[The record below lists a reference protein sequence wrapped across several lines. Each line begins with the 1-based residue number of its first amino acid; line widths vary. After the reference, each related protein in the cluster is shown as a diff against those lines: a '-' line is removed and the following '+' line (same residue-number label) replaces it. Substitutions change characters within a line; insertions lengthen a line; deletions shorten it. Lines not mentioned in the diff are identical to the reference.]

1 MVTSIEFR
9 SFCMARITL
18 ICLLVVTLAACSK
31 DDDHSPPVEVTP
43 SVTATATTT
52 VEVTPPPTA
61 TPTLTPTPSPTSTAT
76 PTPTN
81 TPTLATRVLEIT
93 AVMPG
98 VPGFAPVSGTPDEAL
113 PRDEWVRLESD
124 HPNLEY
130 VSGEWTPMWSWSAG
144 QNEYRYSVD
153 ADAAVRL
160 DFEGEGVRV
169 CYVAFWNGGVWE
181 VVVDGQ
187 VVGTVDSY
195 SPEAHFTCTD
205 TFPVA
210 AGAHTLVV
218 RNTGERN
225 PASSDTMLA
234 LDAVLIYRANSS
246 AMTVSPEVI
255 TPSPEPRPARRIELI
270 QGPPA
275 IQPTP
280 TEAPPALV
288 TVAVLIAYDENAN
301 RSVDP
306 AEGVRGIPVR
316 LVDVATNRVL
326 AQAFTDESGYARI
339 QTQTNARVSLVV
351 PYFGQSWDVSRRFGG
366 SDSTY
371 TLLLPAGNQPGLI
384 P

>member
-1 MVTSIEFR
+1 
-9 SFCMARITL
+9 MARIL
-18 ICLLVVTLAACSK
+18 FFCFLALVITACGSG
-31 DDDHSPPVEVTP
+31 DDDSPHVEITPSATLTATMPVEITL
-43 SVTATATTT
+43 S
-52 VEVTPPPTA
+52 PTF
-61 TPTLTPTPSPTSTAT
+61 TPTLTPTTTYTPTAS
-76 PTPTN
+76 PTPTI
-81 TPTLATRVLEIT
+81 TPTLAIRVLEVT

-98 VPGFAPVSGTPDEAL
+98 VPGFAPVSGTSDTL
-113 PRDEWVRLESD
+113 PLDEWVRLESD

-130 VSGEWTPMWSWSAG
+130 VAGQWTEMWSWSAG

-153 ADAAVRL
+153 PDATVRL
-160 DFEGEGVRV
+160 AFDGEGVRV
-169 CYVAFWNGGVWE
+169 CYVAFWNGGMWE
-181 VVVDGQ
+181 VVIDGQ

-210 AGAHTLVV
+210 PGAHTLLE
-218 RNTGERN
+218 RNTGQHN

-234 LDAVLIYRANSS
+234 LDAVLIYQSHPAAAVTSDS
-246 AMTVSPEVI
+246 AP
-255 TPSPEPRPARRIELI
+255 TPSPEPHPARRIELI

-275 IQPTP
+275 IQPTA
-280 TEAPPALV
+280 TDAPPAV
-288 TVAVLIAYDENAN
+288 ITVAVIIAYDENVN

-316 LVDVATNRVL
+316 IVDVATNRVL

-339 QTQTNARVSLVV
+339 QIQTNARISLVV
-351 PYFGQSWDVSRRFGG
+351 PYFGQSWDISHGFSHGYRGH
-366 SDSTY
+366 DSAF

>member
-1 MVTSIEFR
+1 MAEIITLWSLD
-9 SFCMARITL
+9 MARIL
-18 ICLLVVTLAACSK
+18 FCCLLVLVITACGSYDDDSPQVEISPSATITASPTVEITLA
-31 DDDHSPPVEVTP
+31 
-43 SVTATATTT
+43 
-52 VEVTPPPTA
+52 PTA
-61 TPTLTPTPSPTSTAT
+61 TPTLTPTNT
-76 PTPTN
+76 PTPTASPTPTI
-81 TPTLATRVLEIT
+81 TPTLATRVLEVT

-98 VPGFAPVSGTPDEAL
+98 VPGVMPVSGTPDVL
-113 PRDEWVRLESD
+113 PLDEWVRLESD

-130 VSGEWTPMWSWSAG
+130 IAGQWTPMWSWSAG

-160 DFEGEGVRV
+160 AFEGEGVRV
-169 CYVAFWNGGVWE
+169 CYVAFWNGGMWE
-181 VVVDGQ
+181 VNIDGQ

-195 SPEAHFTCTD
+195 SAEAHFACTD

-210 AGAHTLVV
+210 PGTHVLLV
-218 RNTGERN
+218 RNTGQHN

-234 LDAVLIYRANSS
+234 LDAVLVYRSDPSS
-246 AMTVSPEVI
+246 VVASASML
-255 TPSPEPRPARRIELI
+255 TPSPEPQSARRIELI

-275 IQPTP
+275 IQPTA
-280 TEAPPALV
+280 TDAPPTTL
-288 TVAVLIAYDENAN
+288 TVAVIIAYDENVN

-316 LVDVATNRVL
+316 IVDVATNRVL

-339 QTQTNARVSLVV
+339 QIQTNARISLVV
-351 PYFGQSWDVSRRFGG
+351 PYFGQSWDISHGYRGTESAF
-366 SDSTY
+366 

>member
-1 MVTSIEFR
+1 MTRTVCFV
-9 SFCMARITL
+9 
-18 ICLLVVTLAACSK
+18 LVALALTACGGGDK
-31 DDDHSPPVEVTP
+31 HSPLVEATP
-43 SVTATATTT
+43 TATATATAT
-52 VEVTPPPTA
+52 IEITLAPTVTPTR
-61 TPTLTPTPSPTSTAT
+61 TPTPSPTSTAT
-76 PTPTN
+76 PTPTI
-81 TPTLATRVLEIT
+81 TPTLATRVLEVT
-93 AVMPG
+93 AVMPN
-98 VPGFAPVSGTPDEAL
+98 VPGFAPVSGTPDATL
-113 PRDEWVRLESD
+113 PLDEWVRLESN

-130 VSGEWTPMWSWSAG
+130 VSGEWIEMWSWSAG

-153 ADAAVRL
+153 ADAAMHL

-169 CYVAFWNGGVWE
+169 CYVAFWNGGIWE
-181 VVVDGQ
+181 IVVDGQ
-187 VVGTVDSY
+187 VVGSVDSY

-205 TFPVA
+205 TFPIA
-210 AGAHTLVV
+210 AGEHTLVV

-225 PASSDTMLA
+225 PASSDIMLA
-234 LDAVLIYRANSS
+234 LDAVLIYRANPS
-246 AMTVSPEVI
+246 AVTVSPELI

-280 TEAPPALV
+280 TDAPPALV

-326 AQAFTDESGYARI
+326 AQAFTDDSGYARI
-339 QTQTNARVSLVV
+339 QTQTNAHVSLVV
-351 PYFGQSWDVSRRFGG
+351 PYFGQSWDVSRRWGG

>member
-1 MVTSIEFR
+1 MT
-9 SFCMARITL
+9 RIP
-18 ICLLVVTLAACSK
+18 CFVLVALALAACGSSNK
-31 DDDHSPPVEVTP
+31 DSPPLEITP
-43 SVTATATTT
+43 FVTATATAT
-52 VEVTPPPTA
+52 VEVMLPPTS

-76 PTPTN
+76 PPPTI

-98 VPGFAPVSGTPDEAL
+98 VPGFAPISSTSDEAL
-113 PRDEWVRLESD
+113 PLDEWVRLESD
-124 HPNLEY
+124 HPNLDY
-130 VSGEWTPMWSWSAG
+130 VSGEWIRMWSWSAG

-160 DFEGEGVRV
+160 NFEGEGVRV
-169 CYVAFWNGGVWE
+169 CYVAFWNGGIWE

-205 TFPVA
+205 TYPVA

-218 RNTGERN
+218 RNTDQRN
-225 PASSDTMLA
+225 PASSDTMIA
-234 LDAVLIYRANSS
+234 LDAVLIYRSDPAAVVTS
-246 AMTVSPEVI
+246 ASML
-255 TPSPEPRPARRIELI
+255 TPSPEPQPARRIELI

-280 TEAPPALV
+280 TDAPPALV
-288 TVAVLIAYDENAN
+288 TVALLIAYDENAN

-351 PYFGQSWDVSRRFGG
+351 PYFGQSWDASRRFGG

>member
-1 MVTSIEFR
+1 MTR
-9 SFCMARITL
+9 TL
-18 ICLLVVTLAACSK
+18 CFVLVALALAACGGGDK
-31 DDDHSPPVEVTP
+31 HSPPVEITP
-43 SVTATATTT
+43 SITTTATAT
-52 VEVTPPPTA
+52 VEITIPPTA
-61 TPTLTPTPSPTSTAT
+61 TPTLTPSPSPTSTAT
-76 PTPTN
+76 PTPTI
-81 TPTLATRVLEIT
+81 TPTLATRVIDIT

-98 VPGFAPVSGTPDEAL
+98 VPGLAPVSGTPDEAL
-113 PRDEWVRLESD
+113 PLDEWVRLESD
-124 HPNLEY
+124 HPNLDY
-130 VSGEWTPMWSWSAG
+130 VSGEWIPMWSWSAG

-160 DFEGEGVRV
+160 TFEGEGVRV
-169 CYVAFWNGGVWE
+169 CYVAFWNGGIWD

-210 AGAHTLVV
+210 AGPHTLVV

-234 LDAVLIYRANSS
+234 LDAVLIYRANPSS
-246 AMTVSPEVI
+246 VAVLSESV
-255 TPSPEPRPARRIELI
+255 TPTPQPHPARRIELI

-280 TEAPPALV
+280 TDAPPALV

-326 AQAFTDESGYARI
+326 AQAFTDDSGYARI
-339 QTQTNARVSLVV
+339 HTQTNARVSLVV
-351 PYFGQSWDVSRRFGG
+351 PYFGQSWDVSRRWGG
-366 SDSTY
+366 SDATY